1 MDREVRTFRPAWA
14 EVDLDAIRHNVR
26 ALAAVAAP
34 AQLLAVVK
42 ADAYGHGAVPV
53 ARAALEAGATWLGVA
68 LVEEGVELRDA
79 GIQAR
84 VLLLSEPPAAAAATV
99 VERAITPMVY
109 TADGVEALAKAVAE
123 SSKPSRADA
132 LAVHLK
138 VDTGMHRV
146 GCSPDDALSIIEA
159 IDARPELRLEGI
171 CTHLAVAD
179 EPENT
184 YNTEQLDR
192 FDALLAELPDRDPP
206 LIVHAA
212 NSAGVL
218 AHPRA
223 HHHLV
228 RCGIA
233 IYGIVPSPELGDH
246 LPDEVELRP
255 ALSLKAQVSHTKP
268 LSAGA
273 SVSYGRHY
281 RLPADAHTVTIP
293 VGYADGV
300 PRSLGLV
307 GGEVLIGGARRPIA
321 GAVTMDQLVVDIGD
335 DTFPAGE
342 EVTLI
347 GRQGDDEIT
356 AAEWADRL
364 GVIPYEVTTRLG
376 PRLPRVYVP

>member
-1 MDREVRTFRPAWA
+1 MTGYFRPVWA

-26 ALAAVAAP
+26 ALAKLAAP

-53 ARAALEAGATWLGVA
+53 ARATLEAGATWLGVA
-68 LVEEGVELRDA
+68 LVEEGVQLREA
-79 GIQAR
+79 GIDAR
-84 VLLLSEPPAAAAATV
+84 ILLLSEPPTAAAATV
-99 VERAITPMVY
+99 VARGITPVVY
-109 TADGVEALAKAVAE
+109 TTNGIDALAKAVA
-123 SSKPSRADA
+123 DA
-132 LAVHLK
+132 GVGPLAVHIK

-146 GCSPDDALSIIEA
+146 GCSPDDAIALVEVV
-159 IDARPELRLEGI
+159 DARPELELEGI

-179 EPENT
+179 EPENA
-184 YNTEQLDR
+184 YNTEQLDQ
-192 FDALLAELPDRDPP
+192 FDALLAALPERDVP

-233 IYGIVPSPELGDH
+233 IYGIPPSPAVVDRLD
-246 LPDEVELRP
+246 LQP
-255 ALSLKAQVSHTKP
+255 ALSLKARVSHAKQLP
-268 LSAGA
+268 AGA

-281 RLPADAHTVTIP
+281 TMPTKANAVTVP

-321 GAVTMDQLVVDIGD
+321 GAVTMDQLVVDVGA
-335 DTFPAGE
+335 DTFEADT
-342 EVTLI
+342 EVVLI
-347 GRQGDDEIT
+347 GCQGGEEIT
-356 AAEWADRL
+356 AGEWAERL

-376 PRLPRVYVP
+376 PRVPRMYLP